1 MPMDRSRYPENWEA
15 IALNVKSKA
24 RWKCESCGRP
34 CRKPGES
41 EKRFISRLR
50 RFHPGWLIDLW
61 EVSFHPDFGPQQT
74 LKIRRF
80 TLTTAHPNHDP
91 ENANAELRAWCAPC
105 HARHDAKQMQ
115 CKKRLNQEL
124 KGQLRLF
131 P

>member
-1 MPMDRSRYPENWEA
+1 MPMDRRRYPDDWEA
-15 IALNVKSKA
+15 IALQIKSKA

-41 EKRFISRLR
+41 EQKFMSRLR
-50 RFHPGWLIDLW
+50 RYYPAWMSDLW
-61 EVSFHPDFGPQQT
+61 EYWMHPDGVLRRD

-91 ENANAELRAWCAPC
+91 ENPHAELRAWCAPC

-115 CKKRLNQEL
+115 RKKRLNQEL
-124 KGQLRLF
+124 NGQLRLF